1 MIIYNISINVRKDV
15 YEEAPEAF
23 DTIAEAVLAPLDQK
37 TMTALNNSV
46 STEGEDPADV
56 AEQYLVDQGL
66 IKG

>member
-1 MIIYNISINVRKDV
+1 M
-15 YEEAPEAF
+15 
-23 DTIAEAVLAPLDQK
+23 LDQK